1 MNKTFTLVAGIIT
14 VLGLGA
20 AWVFGKIDGVIAGL
34 ISAFVLSTLYGFFQ
48 KLESTEVKARLLQVQ
63 TLFTEAKNRHETE
76 IKKLHSINGSLLNR
90 LEVQE
95 KVVSEQP
102 DVEQPTKAKR
112 RK

>member
-1 MNKTFTLVAGIIT
+1 MNKTFTLVAGIIAI
-14 VLGLGA
+14 LGLGT
-20 AWVFGKIDGVIAGL
+20 AWAFGKIDGAIVGL

-48 KLESTEVKARLLQVQ
+48 KIESTEVKAKLLQVQ
-63 TLFTEAKNRHETE
+63 TSFDEAKNRYETE
-76 IKKLHSINGSLLNR
+76 VKKLHSINGSLLNR

-102 DVEQPTKAKR
+102 DVEQTTKSKR